1 MRTGLI
7 TVCYR
12 VVVLPELYAEG
23 DLPPGVH
30 VADGQPSPP

>member
-12 VVVLPELYAEG
+12 VVVLPELYSEG
-23 DLPPGVH
+23 VLPPGVH